1 MADTDT
7 NNAKDT
13 RKALRDWIDA
23 TGSPIASGDEGKA
36 TGFRYVHLPTAYREM
51 PAFDPESDVPPSAAT
66 FEMPNIAEPV
76 KTMLAI
82 FGGLTLTGNIVS
94 TATNPK
100 SKGDP
105 DANPIPDVVARFEE
119 MLNGTWSAG
128 GGAGGVRYDK
138 DKLALAIAKAK
149 GETDPNP
156 YLAKLNSGDKIK
168 LKGKAE
174 ISYGAYAMRNTEV
187 QKFYQQL
194 TGAEAVSVSDL

>member
-7 NNAKDT
+7 NSKDT
-13 RKALRDWIDA
+13 RKALRDWID
-23 TGSPIASGDEGKA
+23 TSGNPIASGDEAKA
-36 TGFRYVHLPTAYREM
+36 TGFRYVHLPTAYRENA
-51 PAFDPESDVPPSAAT
+51 AFDPESDVPPSGAT
-66 FEMPNIAEPV
+66 FEMANIAEPV

-119 MLNGTWSAG
+119 MLNGQWSAG

-138 DKLALAIAKAK
+138 DKLALAIAQAK

-156 YLAKLNSGDKIK
+156 YLAKLNAGEKVK
-168 LKGKAE
+168 VKGKAE

-187 QKFYQQL
+187 QRHYQKL
-194 TGAEAVSVSDL
+194 TGTEAVALTDL